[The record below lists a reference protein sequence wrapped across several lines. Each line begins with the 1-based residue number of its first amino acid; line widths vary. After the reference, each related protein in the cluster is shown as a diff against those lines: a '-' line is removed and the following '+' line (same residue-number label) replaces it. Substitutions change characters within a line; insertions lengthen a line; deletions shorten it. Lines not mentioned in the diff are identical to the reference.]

1 MNFKTLLLSSAAI
14 VSFSSCGGEERI
26 SLVTDTVTT
35 GSISESVTATGT
47 LESVTSVDVGTQVT
61 GIIDKIYV
69 DFNSEVKQGQL
80 IAEIEK
86 VLLQSELESAE
97 ANVESA
103 RASFAYSAANYERD
117 RKLHERNLISDYDFE
132 TSAKDYQLAKTT
144 YDKAKADRVKAAKN
158 LNYAEIYSPIDGIV
172 ISRDVE
178 VGQTVVSAMTVANLF
193 TIADLDNMRVVA
205 DVDEADIGQVKEG
218 QHVTFT
224 VDAYPEDVFEGIVT
238 QKRLSPTTESNVVT
252 YEVLVSAANP
262 EHKLIPGLTANL
274 TIYMS
279 RNDNAVLVPVKA
291 TRFMSHDYPGQ
302 DGLPQLAGDTVGS
315 FTPSEPG
322 EKRVWTVDDGKLIP
336 AVIQTGANDGVNM
349 EVVSGLA
356 PGTKLAVEYSVA
368 ADNPDMPDGARVR
381 TMGKNE
387 RARLRNRKIGFV
399 FQNYNLL
406 PKTSAIE
413 NVELPLLYNQEISAA
428 ERRERAIKSLIA
440 VGLGERLNHKSNQM
454 SGGQQ
459 QRVAIARALVNDPVI
474 ILADE
479 ATGNLDTRTSF
490 SVLVLFQELYRK
502 GRTII
507 FVTHNPE
514 LAAFS
519 SRNIV
524 LRDGKIISDTLNPS
538 PASAKEMLESLPSD
552 DD

>member
-14 VSFSSCGGEERI
+14 VSLSSCGGEERI

-47 LESVTSVDVGTQVT
+47 LESVMSVDVGTQVT

-69 DFNSEVKQGQL
+69 DFNSEVKKGQL

-224 VDAYPEDVFEGIVT
+224 VDAYPEDVFEG
-238 QKRLSPTTESNVVT
+238 
-252 YEVLVSAANP
+252 
-262 EHKLIPGLTANL
+262 
-274 TIYMS
+274 M
-279 RNDNAVLVPVKA
+279 KA
-291 TRFMSHDYPGQ
+291 M
-302 DGLPQLAGDTVGS
+302 
-315 FTPSEPG
+315 
-322 EKRVWTVDDGKLIP
+322 W
-336 AVIQTGANDGVNM
+336 
-349 EVVSGLA
+349 
-356 PGTKLAVEYSVA
+356 
-368 ADNPDMPDGARVR
+368 
-381 TMGKNE
+381 
-387 RARLRNRKIGFV
+387 
-399 FQNYNLL
+399 
-406 PKTSAIE
+406 
-413 NVELPLLYNQEISAA
+413 
-428 ERRERAIKSLIA
+428 
-440 VGLGERLNHKSNQM
+440 
-454 SGGQQ
+454 
-459 QRVAIARALVNDPVI
+459 
-474 ILADE
+474 
-479 ATGNLDTRTSF
+479 
-490 SVLVLFQELYRK
+490 
-502 GRTII
+502 
-507 FVTHNPE
+507 
-514 LAAFS
+514 
-519 SRNIV
+519 
-524 LRDGKIISDTLNPS
+524 
-538 PASAKEMLESLPSD
+538 
-552 DD
+552 

>member
-14 VSFSSCGGEERI
+14 VSLSSCGGEERI

-47 LESVTSVDVGTQVT
+47 LESVMSVDVGTQVT

-69 DFNSEVKQGQL
+69 DFNSEVKKGQL

-291 TRFMSHDYPGQ
+291 TRFMPHDYPGQ

-413 NVELPLLYNQEISAA
+413 NVELPLLYNPEISAA